1 MSRRDEVAGGT
12 GPPIPMRSVDSGL
25 NLPCWEESLTVVEE
39 QEPPAGGG
47 DNEDTKTAVGQEEEI
62 SGKAIR
68 NFMAS
73 R

>member
-1 MSRRDEVAGGT
+1 MSRRDEVGGGT
-12 GPPIPMRSVDSGL
+12 GPPIPMSVDSDL
-25 NLPCWEESLTVVEE
+25 NLPWWEESLTVVEE

-47 DNEDTKTAVGQEEEI
+47 DNEDTKTAVGQEEEV